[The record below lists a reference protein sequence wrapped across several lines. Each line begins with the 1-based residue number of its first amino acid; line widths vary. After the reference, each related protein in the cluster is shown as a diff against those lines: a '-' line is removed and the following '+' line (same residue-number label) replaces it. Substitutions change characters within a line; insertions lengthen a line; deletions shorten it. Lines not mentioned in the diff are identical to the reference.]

1 MITFKSNDD
10 LQKLPSPNPVV
21 EELVERL
28 INIYG
33 DTYDPEGSGY
43 VVLVEPE
50 DADRVLDEILDYRL
64 IDIPWEG
71 IIRRD
76 DQFIAIFLA
85 NNEFGICFVIPDADW
100 VQGELRDVIEY
111 NLDP

>member
-1 MITFKSNDD
+1 MVIFKSNDD
-10 LQKLPSPNPVV
+10 LQKLPGPNPVV
-21 EELVERL
+21 EDLVERL
-28 INIYG
+28 ITVHG
-33 DTYDPEGSGY
+33 DTYDAEAEGY

-50 DADRVLDEILDYRL
+50 DADRVLVEILDYRL

-85 NNEFGICFVIPDADW
+85 NNEFGICFVIPDGDW
-100 VQGELRDVIEY
+100 VQGELREVIEQ